1 MKKQTEAEALPDR
14 QQQQQQESWCQ
25 DNNNNNRSGNCNAKT
40 EEQKELNKI
49 NYTWKSRADS
59 RCQAKSL
66 TLCCLHWHWRPP
78 EWSRS

>member
-1 MKKQTEAEALPDR
+1 MKKQTEAEALADR
-14 QQQQQQESWCQ
+14 QQQQLWCQ
-25 DNNNNNRSGNCNAKT
+25 DNNNNNNSSNCNAKT

-66 TLCCLHWHWRPP
+66 TLLSPTLTP
-78 EWSRS
+78 E